1 MQWIEIV
8 AEAVRASR
16 ERGDQDQQELAKA
29 IRGAL
34 GERSLPPALTA
45 ILARAAAGKW
55 KSMTGL
61 WRALD
66 ELTTAASHPTRG
78 ALWAVIGVAAA
89 TLFGFLVAYGC

>member
-1 MQWIEIV
+1 MQWIQIV
-8 AEAVRASR
+8 ADSVRASR
-16 ERGDQDQQELAKA
+16 ERGDQDQQEFAKVV
-29 IRGAL
+29 RSAL

-45 ILARAAAGKW
+45 ILARAADGKW

-66 ELTTAASHPTRG
+66 ELTSKSSHATRG

-89 TLFGFLVAYGC
+89 TLFGFFVAYGC

>member
-1 MQWIEIV
+1 MQWIQIV
-8 AEAVRASR
+8 ADSVRASR
-16 ERGDQDQQELAKA
+16 ERGDTDQQELAKA
-29 IRGAL
+29 VRSAL

-45 ILARAAAGKW
+45 ILARAADGKW

-66 ELTTAASHPTRG
+66 EVTTKSRHASRG
-78 ALWAVIGVAAA
+78 ALWAVFGVAVA